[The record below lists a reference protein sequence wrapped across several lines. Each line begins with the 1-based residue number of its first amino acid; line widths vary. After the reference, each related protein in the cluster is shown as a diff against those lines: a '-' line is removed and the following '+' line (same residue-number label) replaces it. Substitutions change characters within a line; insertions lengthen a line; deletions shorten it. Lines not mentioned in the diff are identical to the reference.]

1 MVLYNNRKIE
11 LEVKE
16 PNIEAD
22 KKENCIDVT

>member
-22 KKENCIDVT
+22 KKNCIDVT

>member
-1 MVLYNNRKIE
+1 MVLYNTRKIE

-22 KKENCIDVT
+22 KKNRIDVT